1 MCTEQQYLE
10 LVGRKREE
18 NKLNVSR
25 DIPCEVKSF
34 NQWFW
39 ENYPM
44 LRPVLV
50 EGDNYTLD
58 TYKFMDQTRKGQEF
72 HDQLRI
78 VDHWI
83 TSDGAVFMLVEGTFV
98 PGTKKRSFWFTVD
111 ALFHKE
117 PAKTV
122 YYIMKNGLIYEDE

>member
-1 MCTEQQYLE
+1 
-10 LVGRKREE
+10 
-18 NKLNVSR
+18 
-25 DIPCEVKSF
+25 
-34 NQWFW
+34 
-39 ENYPM
+39 
-44 LRPVLV
+44 
-50 EGDNYTLD
+50 
-58 TYKFMDQTRKGQEF
+58 MDQTKEGQKF

-83 TSDGAVFMLVEGTFV
+83 TSDGAGFMLVEGIFV

-111 ALFHKE
+111 SLFHKE